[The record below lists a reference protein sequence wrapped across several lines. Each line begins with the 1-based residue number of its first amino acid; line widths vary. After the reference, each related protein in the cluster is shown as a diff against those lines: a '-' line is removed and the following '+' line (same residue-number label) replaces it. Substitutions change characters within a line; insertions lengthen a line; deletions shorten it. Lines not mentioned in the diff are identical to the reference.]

1 MERSTEAAADV
12 DRINTF
18 FPLMPQLGMRWARTR
33 PWEDLTIAVNAHL
46 TTLTAALLRE
56 LTLGGG
62 SWVVCAANV
71 HTTDAG
77 VVELLRAQGIEVVHG
92 RDRDNHDRHLATIA
106 HGPELVADVGFE
118 LLGTLLSRSPDHI
131 ASVKGA
137 VEITRTGINRLRAIR
152 ELPFGV
158 VNIND
163 SELKYN
169 VENRHGVGEGLWPC
183 LTDITGMHLSGRRVL
198 IVGYG
203 PVGQGVASYARA
215 RGASVEV
222 VEIDPIRRLVAN
234 YDGFPTPSA
243 DEGLRRADIAVTVS
257 GVPHA
262 ITVKQ
267 LRAVGS
273 DLLLVNAGHG
283 ADEIDVTGLRAAAVR
298 GDQLGPH
305 CVRYQLRDKGPWLT
319 VLGGGNPLN
328 IVLNAGSPEPVLLH
342 FALLGLTLEWLAKGS
357 LPPGEVIVPRELQ
370 AEVARL
376 ALSAR
381 GHG

>member
-1 MERSTEAAADV
+1 VERSTEAAAEV

-18 FPLMPQLGMRWARTR
+18 FPLMPRLGLRWARTR
-33 PWEDLTIAVNAHL
+33 PWEDRTIAVNAHL

-62 SWVVCAANV
+62 KWVVCAANV

-77 VVELLRAQGIEVVHG
+77 VVELLRNQGIEVVHG

-106 HGPELVADVGFE
+106 HGPDLVADVGFE
-118 LLGTLLSRSPDHI
+118 LLGTLLSRAPEQVAD
-131 ASVKGA
+131 VKGA
-137 VEITRTGINRLRAIR
+137 VEITRTGINRLRELR

-203 PVGQGVASYARA
+203 PVGQGLASYARA

-222 VEIDPIRRLVAN
+222 SEIDPIRKLVAT
-234 YDGFPTPSA
+234 YDGFPTRTVA
-243 DEGLRRADIAVTVS
+243 EGLERADIAVTVT
-257 GVPHA
+257 GARHA
-262 ITVKQ
+262 VTVDQ
-267 LRAVGS
+267 LRGASS
-273 DLLLVNAGHG
+273 DIVLVNAGHG
-283 ADEIDVTGLRAAAVR
+283 ADEVDVRGLEAAAVR

-305 CVRYQLRDKGPWLT
+305 CVRYQLRDKGPWFT
-319 VLGGGNPLN
+319 VLGRGNPLN

-342 FALLGLTLEWLAKGS
+342 FALLGLTLEWLATED
-357 LPPGEVIVPRELQ
+357 LVPGEVIVPRTLQ